1 MDIMTAKETV
11 ITAGKRLVESG
22 LIARTWG
29 NVSCRVDE
37 NSFVITPSG
46 RSYET
51 LTPDEIVLVK
61 IDDLSY
67 DGDVKPSSEK
77 GIHAQAYKLRP
88 EINFVI
94 HTHQMNASA
103 ISFLGSDINCVP
115 ASSRDIIGS
124 DIPVASYGLPG
135 TGKLKK
141 GVTEALERSDSKA
154 AIMAHHGAVCLG
166 VDYEDAFKVASELEK
181 VCEGYLK
188 NTFYNA
194 MGVTAQAVEDIADY
208 FSGVYA
214 AQNGCDTQY
223 DPYTSE
229 RDGETMNMYDGD
241 GNVTRINLLTGENI
255 SGADYPETMELHRE
269 VYRNRKDVNSVIHSK
284 NPEIVAVSNKNKT
297 MKPLLDD
304 FAQLIG
310 VTVRGAEYNPH
321 DTVRSAKKVVRK
333 LRGRNAVLLK
343 GNGAL
348 CAAGDK
354 SDAEAVEMVL
364 AKGARTQMSA
374 DMLGGA
380 KAINPVE
387 ALLMRV
393 VYKTKYSKQKK
404 N

>member
-29 NVSCRVDE
+29 NVSCRVDD

-115 ASSRDIIGS
+115 AESRDIIGS

-141 GVTEALERSDSKA
+141 GVTEALERSNSKA
-154 AIMAHHGAVCLG
+154 AIMADHGAVCLG

-194 MGVTAQAVEDIADY
+194 MGKTAQTVEEIADY
-208 FSGVYA
+208 FAAINVRQEEYA
-214 AQNGCDTQY
+214 QY

-229 RDGETMNMYDGD
+229 REGETMNMYDED

-255 SGADYPETMELHRE
+255 SGGDYPETMELHRE
-269 VYRNRKDVNSVIHSK
+269 VYRRRKDVNSVIHSK
-284 NPEIVAVSNKNKT
+284 TPVIVAVSKIGKT

-310 VTVRGAEYNPH
+310 ITVRGAEYDPGN
-321 DTVRSAKKVVRK
+321 TVKSAKKVVRK
-333 LRGRNAVLLK
+333 LRGRNAVLLS

-364 AKGARTQMSA
+364 EKGARAQISA
-374 DMLGGA
+374 DLIGGA

-387 ALLMRV
+387 SLLMRV
-393 VYKTKYSKQKK
+393 VYKTKYSNQKK
-404 N
+404 

>member
-29 NVSCRVDE
+29 NVSCRVDD

-115 ASSRDIIGS
+115 AESRDIIGS

-141 GVTEALERSDSKA
+141 GVTEALERSNSKA

-194 MGVTAQAVEDIADY
+194 MGKTAQTVEEIADY
-208 FSGVYA
+208 FAAINVRQEEYA
-214 AQNGCDTQY
+214 QY

-229 RDGETMNMYDGD
+229 REGETMNMYDED

-255 SGADYPETMELHRE
+255 SGGDYPETMELHRE
-269 VYRNRKDVNSVIHSK
+269 VYRRRKDVNSVIHSK
-284 NPEIVAVSNKNKT
+284 KPEIVAVSKIGKT

-310 VTVRGAEYNPH
+310 ITVRGAEYDPGN
-321 DTVRSAKKVVRK
+321 TVKSAKKVVRK
-333 LRGRNAVLLK
+333 LRGRNAVLLS

-364 AKGARTQMSA
+364 EKGARAQISA
-374 DMLGGA
+374 DLIGGA

-404 N
+404 